1 MPTKKGKS
9 KPAKARKTSNK
20 TRRTVAAGGGPNR
33 SKRAGGGRG
42 TGASARSGGRKR
54 AAPGMR
60 RTEAGPVWIGSSPA
74 PLSPPTGEPGDNK
87 AGTGESDRVV
97 IL

>member
-9 KPAKARKTSNK
+9 KPAKARKASNK
-20 TRRTVAAGGGPNR
+20 IRRTRAASGGPNR
-33 SKRAGGGRG
+33 SKRASSKRTG
-42 TGASARSGGRKR
+42 TGL
-54 AAPGMR
+54 R

-74 PLSPPTGEPGDNK
+74 PISPPAGQPGDTK
-87 AGTGESDRVV
+87 AGTGGSDRVV

>member
-9 KPAKARKTSNK
+9 KPAKARTTSNK
-20 TRRTVAAGGGPNR
+20 MRRTRAATGGASR
-33 SKRAGGGRG
+33 SKRAGSKRKG
-42 TGASARSGGRKR
+42 TGV
-54 AAPGMR
+54 R

-74 PLSPPTGEPGDNK
+74 PISAPAGEPGDTK

>member
-9 KPAKARKTSNK
+9 KPAKARKTANK
-20 TRRTVAAGGGPNR
+20 ARRGRVTTARKTTKKAATPARRVA
-33 SKRAGGGRG
+33 
-42 TGASARSGGRKR
+42 RKR
-54 AAPGMR
+54 GAGKLR

-74 PLSPPTGEPGDNK
+74 PVNIPTNNPGGQK
-87 AGTGESDRVV
+87 ASDGQSVV

>member
-20 TRRTVAAGGGPNR
+20 ARRGRVTTARKTTKKAA
-33 SKRAGGGRG
+33 
-42 TGASARSGGRKR
+42 GASARGAGRKR
-54 AAPGMR
+54 GAGKLR

-74 PLSPPTGEPGDNK
+74 PVNIPTTDPGGQK
-87 AGTGESDRVV
+87 ASGGQSVV